1 MPICN
6 AGDRDKLLQFKSQL
20 DNPEN
25 PLNAWQP
32 GSSCCNWGFLFVVE
46 CNGAGRINTTYLTD
60 SFDDE
65 TIPAGYQVKVK
76 LGVRNPGASLGDL
89 TELTTLVMR
98 RASFRFAY
106 AVPPQFGKLVKLE
119 RFTLE
124 NRDFIRR
131 SPEFIG
137 NLAPLS
143 ELSMTGNQ
151 WTGGIPITQLTKLD
165 FVSFDDNK
173 ISGCIPKWLGN
184 LKVHGTPK
192 PIGSRG
198 TPRLAGNPFT
208 SQIIGELCN
217 IKDLNELYISG
228 TNIANCKKLF
238 VLHLNNNKL
247 QGQFPGALTQL
258 TSLSSLYLGSDT
270 RHRNQLT
277 GPFPLGIGDLNLI
290 KFDVGNNKLHGL
302 IPSSYGPFELGA
314 RPGTKF
320 SGSNCW
326 SNPL

>member
-151 WTGGIPITQLTKLD
+151 WTGGIPI
-165 FVSFDDNK
+165 
-173 ISGCIPKWLGN
+173 
-184 LKVHGTPK
+184 
-192 PIGSRG
+192 
-198 TPRLAGNPFT
+198 
-208 SQIIGELCN
+208 
-217 IKDLNELYISG
+217 
-228 TNIANCKKLF
+228 ANCKKLF

>member
-1 MPICN
+1 MYAANRSSFGTMGRIPLFDKPRHMRAVVLLVLGFFFFATFSSSSAQDGMPICN

-151 WTGGIPITQLTKLD
+151 WTGGIPVNHYTL
-165 FVSFDDNK
+165 
-173 ISGCIPKWLGN
+173 
-184 LKVHGTPK
+184 
-192 PIGSRG
+192 
-198 TPRLAGNPFT
+198 
-208 SQIIGELCN
+208 
-217 IKDLNELYISG
+217 
-228 TNIANCKKLF
+228 
-238 VLHLNNNKL
+238 
-247 QGQFPGALTQL
+247 
-258 TSLSSLYLGSDT
+258 
-270 RHRNQLT
+270 
-277 GPFPLGIGDLNLI
+277 
-290 KFDVGNNKLHGL
+290 
-302 IPSSYGPFELGA
+302 
-314 RPGTKF
+314 
-320 SGSNCW
+320 
-326 SNPL
+326 